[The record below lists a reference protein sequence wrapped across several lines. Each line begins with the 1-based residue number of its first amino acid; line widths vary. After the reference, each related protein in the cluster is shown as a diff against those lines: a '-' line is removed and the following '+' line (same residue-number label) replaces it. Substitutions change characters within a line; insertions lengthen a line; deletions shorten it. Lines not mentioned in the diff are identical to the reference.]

1 MFDMSENSSSV
12 SREQVTEAYLKAIRL
27 IDERVTPLLGKATT
41 RVLVQGAA
49 RRVMDTYP
57 FLHFLVKMPYT
68 DVVPSVVREQLS
80 SVTPQELAAG
90 LNSLLQEC
98 FAGLK
103 ELTGDLIAPSLYAEV
118 TRQLSQMP

>member
-1 MFDMSENSSSV
+1 MFNMSENSSSV

-68 DVVPSVVREQLS
+68 DVVPAVIREQLS

-90 LNSLLQEC
+90 LDSLLQEC

-103 ELTGDLIAPSLYAEV
+103 ELTGDLIVPPLYAEV
-118 TRQLSQMP
+118 TRQLGQTP